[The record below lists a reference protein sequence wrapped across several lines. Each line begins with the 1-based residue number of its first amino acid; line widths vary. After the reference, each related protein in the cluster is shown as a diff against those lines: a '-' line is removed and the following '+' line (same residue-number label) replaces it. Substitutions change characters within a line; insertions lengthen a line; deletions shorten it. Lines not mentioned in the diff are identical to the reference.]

1 MKITE
6 VISELV
12 TILKEHG
19 DLEVHTFAYNPGVR
33 EVTEVLPDSSK
44 GPIRVVVE

>member
-19 DLEVHTFAYNPGVR
+19 DLR
-33 EVTEVLPDSSK
+33 VTVYYEHLIEEYQDAELMTYPDL
-44 GPIRVVVE
+44 GQVVIG